1 MTGTIAGVGL
11 HEVVR
16 EHAARTP
23 DRIALAYPGGA
34 LGYAELV
41 AAAETRAAQL
51 AAAGV
56 RPGHR
61 VPIQLPR
68 GRELV
73 VAVLAVLRLGAAYA
87 LLDPLWPTARVRQ
100 VIADLDPP
108 LLLAAGTA
116 LPAPGAAPDPVPAS
130 GDDPAC
136 VFFTSGTTG
145 RPKGVLTPHRAL
157 LRLFGS
163 DPVAGFGAE
172 TVMPQAAPTPWDGY
186 ALELWAPLL
195 GGGTSVVVTTEPYLS
210 AQALR
215 DGVARHGVNTA
226 WLTASLFAMLVDE
239 DPGAFA
245 GMRQVL
251 AGGERLSVP
260 HVRRFLAAHPDIA
273 LVNGY
278 GPVEN
283 TVFATTHRIVA
294 ADCDR
299 PHGIP
304 IGRAVPGTGLHV
316 LSGGQSCGTDEPG
329 ELHLSGDGLA
339 LGYLG
344 DPELTARAFPELP
357 GVGRV
362 YRTGDLVS
370 RDANGLLH
378 YHARADRQVKVRG
391 HRVEPAEVER
401 QVERLLGVPHCVVL
415 ARRGPAGAVTGL
427 LAFCTGEVPVDA
439 EARLRAELV
448 GHHVPDRVTAVDVF
462 PLTPNGKLDET
473 ALLSTVDERVP
484 AVLPGQDADPLV
496 RRVAAVFAA
505 VLGVPAAPA
514 DVPFAALGGTSL
526 DAGRVCARLAADLG
540 RPVPVSRLI
549 AHPTARGLADW
560 LAVGAVG
567 RVATDAP
574 DGDVPLSPMQTTFLT
589 TQLLRPDERAGHCL
603 AAWLVDGPLDPA
615 ALERAIAYAHRQHE
629 PLRAAYLAGRAP
641 TARPMD
647 SPPPSPVTLS
657 AGDLDDAVAALRA
670 ELSVPLDLTGG
681 QVWRTAL
688 VRLRDGRHL
697 FGYVVHHIA
706 FDGWSESVLAA
717 DLSAGYRSETGREAP
732 GLARAWIARQNRLAH
747 ADLAAQRDHLRT
759 EFTGLPPLRY
769 PGFPDAR
776 AGAAPTRHTTAVP
789 AAAVRML
796 DAVAARAGVTRFTVL
811 FGRYARALAEITGQL
826 DFGIGVP
833 VAQRADPE
841 LRNAVGCHV
850 DTVCVRLRGAALT
863 GDPAVLGP
871 LVTAAFAAQDISF
884 GDLVR
889 LVNPPRSTRPALVQN
904 LFALQDN
911 AAPVLDLPG
920 ASARFLRQAYLGLPS
935 EMLTEVWPA
944 GSDGGLRVV
953 VHHRPDRV
961 AAETAAALSAR
972 FTDLL
977 TAYPEHA

>member
-1 MTGTIAGVGL
+1 MTGTIAAVGL

-23 DRIALAYPGGA
+23 DRVALVYPGGA

-41 AAAETRAAQL
+41 AAAEPRAAQL

-61 VPIQLPR
+61 VPVQLPR

-73 VAVLAVLRLGAAYA
+73 VTVLAVLRLGAAYA
-87 LLDPLWPTARVRQ
+87 LLDPVWPTARVRQ
-100 VIADLDPP
+100 VLEDLDPP
-108 LLLAAGTA
+108 LLLAADTA
-116 LPAPGAAPDPVPAS
+116 LPAPGATPDPVPVS
-130 GDDPAC
+130 GNDPAC

-157 LRLFGS
+157 LRLFGTS
-163 DPVAGFGAE
+163 PVAGFGAE
-172 TVMPQAAPTPWDGY
+172 TVMPQAAPTPWDAF

-195 GGGTSVVVTTEPYLS
+195 GGGTSVVVTEPYLS

-215 DGVARHGVNTA
+215 DGVARHGVNTV

-239 DPGAFA
+239 DSRAFA
-245 GMRQVL
+245 GLRQVL
-251 AGGERLSVP
+251 VGGERLSVP
-260 HVRRFLAAHPDIA
+260 HVSRFLAAHPDIA

-278 GPVEN
+278 GPVES
-283 TVFATTHRIVA
+283 TVFATTHRIIP

-299 PHGIP
+299 PLGIP

-316 LSGGQSCGTDEPG
+316 LSGGQPCGVDEPG

-339 LGYLG
+339 LRYLG
-344 DPELTARAFPELP
+344 DPELSAHAFPELP

-370 RDANGLLH
+370 RDADGLLH
-378 YHARADRQVKVRG
+378 YHGRADRQLKVRG

-401 QVERLLGVPHCVVL
+401 QVERLLGVPRCVVL
-415 ARRGPAGAVTGL
+415 ARRDPAGAATGL
-427 LAFCTGEVPVDA
+427 LAFCTGDVPSDA
-439 EARLRAELV
+439 MARLRGELV
-448 GHHVPDRVTAVDVF
+448 GHHVPDQVTAVDVF
-462 PLTPNGKLDET
+462 PLTPNGKLNET
-473 ALLSTVDERVP
+473 ALLSTVDKSVP
-484 AVLPGQDADPLV
+484 VGLSNRDADPLV
-496 RRVAAVFAA
+496 RRVAAVFAD
-505 VLGVPAAPA
+505 VLDVPAAPS

-549 AHPTARGLADW
+549 AHPTARGLAGW
-560 LAVGAVG
+560 LAVGVAG
-567 RVATDAP
+567 DVATDAP
-574 DGDVPLSPMQTTFLT
+574 DGDVPLSPMQATFLT

-603 AAWLVDGPLDPA
+603 AVWLVDGRLDPS
-615 ALERAIAYAHRQHE
+615 ALERAIGHVHLRHE
-629 PLRAAYLAGRAP
+629 PLRAAYLAGRTP
-641 TARPMD
+641 VARPLD
-647 SPPPSPVTLS
+647 SPPPSPVMLS
-657 AGDLDDAVAALRA
+657 AGDLDAAVAALRA
-670 ELSVPLDLTGG
+670 ELSAPLDLTGG
-681 QVWRTAL
+681 QIWRTAL
-688 VRLRDGRHL
+688 VRLGDGRCL

-717 DLSAGYRSETGREAP
+717 DLTAGYRSETAPRVP
-732 GLARAWIARQNRLAH
+732 GLARAWTARQNRLAH

-769 PGFPDAR
+769 PDAPDAR
-776 AGAAPTRHTTAVP
+776 AGAAPARHTTAVP
-789 AAAVRML
+789 ALAVQTL
-796 DAVAARAGVTRFTVL
+796 DAVATRTGVTRFTVL
-811 FGRYARALAEITGQL
+811 FSRYARALAEITGQR

-850 DTVCVRLRGAALT
+850 DTVCVRLRDAALT

-911 AAPVLDLPG
+911 AVPVLDLPG
-920 ASARFLRQAYLGLPS
+920 ASARFLRQPYLGLPS

-944 GSDGGLRVV
+944 AGGRLRVV

-961 AAETAAALSAR
+961 AAETAAAVSAR